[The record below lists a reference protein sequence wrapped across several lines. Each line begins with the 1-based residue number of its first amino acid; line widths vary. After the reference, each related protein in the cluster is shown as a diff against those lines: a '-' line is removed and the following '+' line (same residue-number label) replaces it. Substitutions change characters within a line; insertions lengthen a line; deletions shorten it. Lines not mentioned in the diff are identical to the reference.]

1 MLSAFVIVFR
11 ESLEA
16 ALIVSI
22 VMAASRGIA
31 GRGRAVGV
39 GMACGLAGA
48 ALLAAFAGEVAG
60 LFAGMGNEMFN
71 SVALILAVLM
81 LGWHHIWMGRHG
93 AELASQSRSIG
104 KDVREGAKPLSA
116 LAVICAVA
124 VLREGSETV
133 LFLYGVS
140 VDSATGTS
148 GMLSGGLLGIV
159 GATALGLLIYFG
171 LLRIPL
177 RHIFKVTGIF
187 LVLIAAG
194 LAAQA
199 ASLLVQAGFLP
210 PIGYDLWDT
219 SAILPQD
226 SALGFLMHI
235 LVGYVDRPMGI
246 QVLVY
251 AVTLVVILTLSHW
264 ASTPRRPLPA
274 RVDDRGSKPA

>member
-31 GRGRAVGV
+31 GRGRAVAG
-39 GMACGLAGA
+39 GIACGLAGA
-48 ALLAAFAGEVAG
+48 ALLAAFASEVAG
-60 LFAGMGNEMFN
+60 LFGGMGNEMFN
-71 SVALILAVLM
+71 AGALALAVVM

-93 AELASQSRSIG
+93 AELAIQSRSVG
-104 KDVREGAKPLSA
+104 NAVREGVKPLSA
-116 LAVICAVA
+116 LAIICAVA

-133 LFLYGVS
+133 LFLYGIS
-140 VDSATGTS
+140 VDSATGTE
-148 GMLSGGLLGIV
+148 GMLTGGALGIV
-159 GATALGLLIYFG
+159 AAAALGLLIYFG

-177 RHIFKVTGIF
+177 RHIFKVTGAF

-199 ASLLVQAGFLP
+199 SSLLVQGGFLP

-219 SAILPQD
+219 SGLLPQD
-226 SALGFLMHI
+226 SALGFLLHI

-251 AVTLVVILTLSHW
+251 AVTLVVILTLSRW
-264 ASTPRRPLPA
+264 ASAPRA
-274 RVDDRGSKPA
+274 RGPVAARG

>member
-22 VMAASRGIA
+22 VMAASRGIE
-31 GRGRAVGV
+31 GRGRAVAGGIV
-39 GMACGLAGA
+39 AGIAGA
-48 ALLAAFAGEVAG
+48 GLLAAFTGQIAG
-60 LFAGMGNEMFN
+60 LFGGTGGELFNAG
-71 SVALILAVLM
+71 ALVLAVVM

-93 AELASQSRSIG
+93 AELASQSQADGRQ
-104 KDVREGAKPLSA
+104 VREGARPLSA

-133 LFLYGVS
+133 LFLYGIS

-148 GMLSGGLLGIV
+148 GMLSGGLLGMAAA
-159 GATALGLLIYFG
+159 GALGLLIYFG

-177 RHIFKVTGIF
+177 KHIFRVTGVF

-199 ASLLVQAGFLP
+199 ASLLVQAGLLP
-210 PIGYDLWDT
+210 PVGYDLWDT

-251 AVTLVVILTLSHW
+251 VATLVLITALSYW
-264 ASTPRRPLPA
+264 TTGPRPGRTLPA
-274 RVDDRGSKPA
+274 RG